1 MLKHN
6 RSVQMSVNSTLAKFI
21 LLDAKK
27 RVWMYCMSYS
37 NTLKLCNAK
46 TIAKKMT
53 IYKVG
58 IRQEAL
64 AELVNPQRE
73 NFPVSIYPPL
83 LAIPPL
89 PDKNKKTVCRKTVNN

>member
-1 MLKHN
+1 
-6 RSVQMSVNSTLAKFI
+6 
-21 LLDAKK
+21 
-27 RVWMYCMSYS
+27 MSYS

-53 IYKVG
+53 IYKAG

-89 PDKNKKTVCRKTVNN
+89 PDKKKLCEEKQFTIEKFSYYYCQPSSGISSCVRTADMVIWLHTAM